1 VQTPGGTSAAYT
13 ITVNTTEPGLLA
25 PAVFDLGGQQYVAAL
40 DTNGTTYVL
49 PTGAVSGIAAAPAQP
64 GQTIVF
70 YGVGFGTVTPNSPAG
85 QIVTASNQLNGTFE
99 IFFNGVPGTVKFAG
113 LVYGYLGLYQF
124 NVVVPNVAASNT
136 VPVTFSLNGTL
147 GTQSLVIPIQN

>member
-1 VQTPGGTSAAYT
+1 VAFT

-25 PAVFDLGGQQYVAAL
+25 PAVFDLGGQQYVVAL
-40 DTNGTTYVL
+40 YTNGTTYVL

-85 QIVTASNQLNGTFE
+85 QIVTVTNQLSGNFQ
-99 IFFNGVPGTVKFAG
+99 IFFNGTPATVQFAG
-113 LVYGYLGLYQF
+113 LVNGYLGLYQF
-124 NVVVPNVAASNT
+124 NVVVPNVAAGNT
-136 VPVTFSLNGTL
+136 VPVTFSLNGTP
-147 GTQSLVIPIQN
+147 GTQTLVIPIQN